1 MNRAAQDPSGLDCG
15 QLGTS
20 LVLPL
25 YNFYFSGT
33 LGSIFLE
40 SGFICAQETC
50 PDPLRVAPSSVPCPW
65 QRHSLNMRTVHPSPS
80 DYDPS
85 GSVLVG
91 EGIVKLVDT
100 QGYCLM
106 TVGIVQI
113 IEIVGPLHPAP
124 ILPGEQCSMVFL

>member
-1 MNRAAQDPSGLDCG
+1 
-15 QLGTS
+15 
-20 LVLPL
+20 
-25 YNFYFSGT
+25 
-33 LGSIFLE
+33 
-40 SGFICAQETC
+40 
-50 PDPLRVAPSSVPCPW
+50 
-65 QRHSLNMRTVHPSPS
+65 MRTVHPSPS